1 MLGFYNYTVV
11 LTYLSLCSGI
21 TGIYLTLVGRGHPGL
36 ATVCLLIS
44 GLLDAF
50 DGKVARTR
58 TQSTDQEKR
67 FGIQIDSLCD
77 LVCFGVL
84 PCCIGYASGMR
95 SPLYAPVFCLF
106 VLAALIRLAYFNVTE
121 EDRQK
126 ETAERRK
133 NYQGLPVT
141 SISLIMPLFFLLA
154 FTPVREYLQFV
165 FLGVLL
171 LTAAAFVTRS
181 IKIKKPNSQGLIVM
195 VVIGLVELTILLL
208 LKFRVFC

>member
-1 MLGFYNYTVV
+1 
-11 LTYLSLCSGI
+11 
-21 TGIYLTLVGRGHPGL
+21 
-36 ATVCLLIS
+36 
-44 GLLDAF
+44 
-50 DGKVARTR
+50 
-58 TQSTDQEKR
+58 
-67 FGIQIDSLCD
+67 
-77 LVCFGVL
+77 
-84 PCCIGYASGMR
+84 MR
-95 SPLYAPVFCLF
+95 SPLYVPVFCLF

>member
-1 MLGFYNYTVV
+1 MVGYYNPSVI
-11 LTYLSLCSGI
+11 LTYVGLIFSVIGIFQSFGGNIKAALICLMISGI
-21 TGIYLTLVGRGHPGL
+21 
-36 ATVCLLIS
+36 C
-44 GLLDAF
+44 DMF
-50 DGKVARTR
+50 DGSIARKV
-58 TQSTDQEKR
+58 KR
-67 FGIQIDSLCD
+67 DKYAKSFGVQIDSLCD

-84 PCCIGYASGMR
+84 PCCIGYASGMK
-95 SPLYAPVFCLF
+95 SPLYVPVFCLF

>member
-1 MLGFYNYTVV
+1 MLGFYNYTVI

-21 TGIYLTLVGRGHPGL
+21 TGIYFTLVGKGHPGL
-36 ATVCLLIS
+36 AIVCLLIS

-58 TQSTDQEKR
+58 KQSTDKEKR

-84 PCCIGYASGMR
+84 PCCIGYASGMK
-95 SPLYAPVFCLF
+95 SPLYVPVFCLF

-126 ETAERRK
+126 ETSERRK
-133 NYQGLPVT
+133 TYQGLPVT
-141 SISLIMPLFFLLA
+141 SISLIMPLFFLIM
-154 FTPVREYLQFV
+154 FTPFRPYIRFV
-165 FLGVLL
+165 FLGLL
-171 LTAAAFVTRS
+171 MLVAIAFVTES
-181 IKIKKPNSQGLIVM
+181 IKIKKPNSKGLMVL
-195 VVIGLVELTILLL
+195 VVIGLIELAILLL
-208 LKFRVFC
+208 LKFKVIC